1 MMKVTKKV
9 LSVALAGIV
18 GVSVLTSPVF
28 ATAGGA
34 GASADEAGN
43 VTINYHSL
51 TQDANDFTNKVGPN
65 NTIIN
70 TDFGYAWDDLN
81 FTYVQTVGGGEST
94 LTTDGGY
101 QQTVDPHFLSGK
113 WYKGAYES
121 LEQLEAATDAE
132 KTLPEISLVAAA
144 MPGADVTAEQFA
156 NLPKIVLHNY
166 TQSSAN
172 YAFGIASA
180 DSSKF
185 NADGMITMI
194 NESYEGKE
202 VAETTGTLAGEG
214 TCTFGVSPIGGPATK
229 DFSPFTVGLTITI
242 N

>member
-28 ATAGGA
+28 AAEGGA
-34 GASADEAGN
+34 GTDIGTGDI
-43 VTINYHSL
+43 TINYQSL
-51 TQDANDFTNKVGPN
+51 TKGEDDFTNMVGPN
-65 NTIIN
+65 NTIID

-81 FTYVQTVGGGEST
+81 FTYVQTLGGEST

-101 QQTVDPHFLSGK
+101 QKTNPTFKSGK

-121 LEQLEAATDAE
+121 LEKLEAATDAE

-144 MPGADVTAEQFA
+144 TPGADVSADEFT

-172 YAFGIASA
+172 YAFGIATE
-180 DSSKF
+180 DVSKF
-185 NADGMITMI
+185 NADGMFALV
-194 NESYEGKE
+194 NESFAANQVKD
-202 VAETTGTLAGEG
+202 TKGTLAGEG
-214 TCTFGVSPIGGPATK
+214 TCTFGVLPVGGPTTK
-229 DFSPFTVGLTITI
+229 DFSPFTVGLTITF

>member
-34 GASADEAGN
+34 GARADEAGN
-43 VTINYHSL
+43 VTINYQSL

-65 NTIIN
+65 NQVIT

-144 MPGADVTAEQFA
+144 MPGADVTEEQFT
-156 NLPKIVLHNY
+156 NLPKVILHNY

-172 YAFGIASA
+172 YAFGIASE
-180 DSSKF
+180 DVSKF
-185 NADGMITMI
+185 NADGMFALV
-194 NESYEGKE
+194 NESFAANQVEDTK
-202 VAETTGTLAGEG
+202 GTLAGEG
-214 TCTFGVSPIGGPATK
+214 TCTFGVLPVGGPTTK